1 MPFCCTGILWLLL
14 WTVLLWPPAE
24 LAATG
29 LLLSMRPTALIAF
42 AAGLLCSAAPSVPP
56 STAFSLLFSELV
68 MQSVAVV

>member
-1 MPFCCTGILWLLL
+1 
-14 WTVLLWPPAE
+14 

-29 LLLSMRPTALIAF
+29 LLRSMRPTALIAF